1 MAWLT
6 DEQRIEYDKRNR
18 RLLAAVRAGVPYP
31 MIAERFKLTRPRVS
45 QIAISAGL
53 YRRQPR
59 KAHQCDTK
67 NP

>member
-1 MAWLT
+1 MVTLT

-31 MIAERFKLTRPRVS
+31 LIAERFSLTRPRVS
-45 QIAISAGL
+45 QIATSAGI
-53 YRRQPR
+53 YRRKPR
-59 KAHQCDTK
+59 KAPPCDTK